1 MQKLSITAAEFTGMH
16 VQGCFC
22 LVTIGVLAA
31 LLCGHSAAD
40 AVLASGTSEHA

>member
-16 VQGCFC
+16 AQVC
-22 LVTIGVLAA
+22 LVTMLVAV
-31 LLCGHSAAD
+31 LCGHPAAD